1 MANLRS
7 SESNSTVRSSWG
19 NSTGS
24 CRRIASE
31 VGLKDHFFL
40 HFLWI
45 LATGALSGGPEKG
58 FFFVILEPFHSTT
71 FLSESLSFQ
80 LQNPSTELH
89 LSEQKFCFSGCS
101 VLRRLQIPYQ
111 TGVKNHPCLLQW
123 NCSPPEFKRPFFS
136 SKLRKILRIR

>member
-7 SESNSTVRSSWG
+7 SESNSTVRSSWE
-19 NSTGS
+19 NSTVS
-24 CRRIASE
+24 CTRIASE
-31 VGLKDHFFL
+31 AGLKDHIFL

-45 LATGALSGGPEKG
+45 LLPGAPCGGPENW
-58 FFFVILEPFHSTT
+58 FFFVILVPFHSTT
-71 FLSESLSFQ
+71 FLSGSLSFQ
-80 LQNPSTELH
+80 LQNPSPELH

-101 VLRRLQIPYQ
+101 ELRRQQIPYQ
-111 TGVKNHPCLLQW
+111 TGVKNLPCLLQW